1 MNTWTLNSKH
11 HTTYNHSKK
20 KKKEYL
26 GANLTLCV
34 EDLYADNYKV
44 LVKEIKENQN
54 KCRDISR
61 S

>member
-1 MNTWTLNSKH
+1 MDTEFKTPYHLQPLK
-11 HTTYNHSKK
+11 KK